1 MFNICKKSGKYG
13 RKLLRLMKSEGWLQ
27 PPCMNL
33 GIRSL
38 PISPISSPDAANRDT
53 ICYEKFCSVSRRST
67 LIGCCSDDE
76 TMYRS
81 DETPIREQPVSPD
94 LFTAE
99 SATSD
104 NLPVPLAKPISPEI
118 RIPSTQSIRI
128 GSLPEI
134 LEIWHLLPCNES
146 SSFIPIEPSKVLRR
160 NRNKKPD
167 RSSVLKFAG
176 HG

>member
-1 MFNICKKSGKYG
+1 MGE
-13 RKLLRLMKSEGWLQ
+13 KLLRLMKSEGLTSSRLAEILGTGASNISHIISGRSKPGYNLLRKILLSFPQINPDWL
-27 PPCMNL
+27 L
-33 GIRSL
+33 L
-38 PISPISSPDAANRDT
+38 
-53 ICYEKFCSVSRRST
+53 
-67 LIGCCSDDE
+67 DDE

-99 SATSD
+99 PPN

-134 LEIWHLLPCNES
+134 LEI
-146 SSFIPIEPSKVLRR
+146 
-160 NRNKKPD
+160 
-167 RSSVLKFAG
+167 
-176 HG
+176 